1 MYVEKLE
8 GPASPLPPPWFLL
21 THTYIYMYICIPIY
35 IQAKGMNM
43 YGEKLEGPAAQ
54 FRRDKI
60 ANQAKYDSM
69 MLKER
74 EMSKKV

>member
-1 MYVEKLE
+1 
-8 GPASPLPPPWFLL
+8 
-21 THTYIYMYICIPIY
+21 
-35 IQAKGMNM
+35 MNM

-74 EMSKKV
+74 EMSQKVCSVCCSVGCSVCCSVLQCVLQCVLQ